1 MAINLTSPSA
11 LIRELPAVLGFR
23 PEQSLIVVVI
33 SNGALKTVL
42 RVDLDDALATLGQL
56 AEVTAGQEPDGVIA
70 VIVDA
75 HDGNH
80 NALIDALDAALND
93 RSVMLIGAHV
103 VDAIAEGG
111 RWHCPDRCGVG
122 GVLDDPAASV
132 MAAAAVTNGR
142 RLYSTRAELQAIL
155 EPDTAAA
162 AALAEVVLDV
172 PAATDPP
179 TAVEA
184 VIAAARAYPAT
195 GMPDT
200 ESVARIIGAM
210 RAKHIRDML
219 FALALT
225 ADAAV
230 TEALFIAL
238 ARVLPPPWRADAAA
252 VVGFLAYS
260 RGDGPL
266 AGIATGVALRDDP
279 QHVLAGLLDA
289 HLRCGTQPTD
299 VRQLAEVAHR
309 LAEEAGVA
317 LPERCEQTA

>member
-23 PEQSLIVVVI
+23 PEQSLILVVI
-33 SNGALKTVL
+33 STGTLKTVL
-42 RVDLDDALATLGQL
+42 RVDLDDALATLGEL

-75 HDGNH
+75 HDVNYD
-80 NALIDALDAALND
+80 ALIDALDAALND
-93 RSVMLIGAHV
+93 RRVMLIGVHV
-103 VDAIAEGG
+103 VDVIAEGG
-111 RWHCPDRCGVG
+111 RWHCPDRCGHG

-132 MAAAAVTNGR
+132 MAAAAVADGR

-155 EPDTAAA
+155 EPDTASAV
-162 AALAEVVLDV
+162 ALAEVVLDV
-172 PAATDPP
+172 PAATDPR

-184 VIAAARAYPAT
+184 VIAAARAYPTA
-195 GMPDT
+195 GIPDT
-200 ESVARIIGAM
+200 QSVIRIIGAM

-225 ADAAV
+225 AEAAV

-252 VVGFLAYS
+252 IVGFLAFS

-266 AGIATGVALRDDP
+266 VGIATGVALRDDP

-299 VRQLAEVAHR
+299 VRELAEVAHQ
-309 LAEEAGVA
+309 LADDAGVA